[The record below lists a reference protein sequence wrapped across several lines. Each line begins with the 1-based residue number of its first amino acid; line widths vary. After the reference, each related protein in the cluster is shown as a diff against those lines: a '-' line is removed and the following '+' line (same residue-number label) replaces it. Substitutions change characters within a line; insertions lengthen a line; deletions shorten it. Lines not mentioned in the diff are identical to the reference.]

1 MNQVKL
7 TYYTKTKNDEYEYHT
22 MSGELLV
29 GNAMFSDMVGVKNN
43 HEGVVL
49 IPSAT
54 LVKLEAKELDEMFLV
69 RFNLL
74 KDVLT
79 HQDEEMTNKINGNGG
94 NHLFS
99 WEE

>member
-1 MNQVKL
+1 MNNVKL

-22 MSGELLV
+22 ISGELLV
-29 GNAMFSDMVGVKNN
+29 GNAMFSDMVGVRNN
-43 HEGVVL
+43 EGVIL
-49 IPSAT
+49 IPSGT
-54 LVKLEAKELDEMFLV
+54 LVKLEAEELDEMFLV

-74 KDVLT
+74 KDVLS

-99 WEE
+99 